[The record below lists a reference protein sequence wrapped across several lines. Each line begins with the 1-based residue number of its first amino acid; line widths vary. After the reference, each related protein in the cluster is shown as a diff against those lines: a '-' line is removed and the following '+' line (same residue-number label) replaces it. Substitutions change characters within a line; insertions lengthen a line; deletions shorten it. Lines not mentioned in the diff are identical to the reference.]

1 MNNKIKVLSIL
12 LLAGFS
18 FFYTDKVTSII
29 KENDPIMKQIKD
41 IEKDM
46 VVSKTDRI
54 ITNDEYIT
62 GINGCVVDEKESYNN
77 MKNSGE
83 FKQELLVMKEDNL
96 KEKEKLY
103 IIGGNKKKRNVSIV
117 LLNIDKKVDKYIK
130 TNKIK
135 VNYFLDGK
143 YIKDN
148 IDKIIKI
155 SKYSNIYN
163 FGRDRE
169 YSDKYIVYD
178 NTVILNNFTNRSDYC
193 LTSNKSDT
201 TLDLCSTY
209 NMDTIKKDFISDNI
223 VTYTKE
229 NLENGQIFVFDKY
242 DYKELEIV
250 FKYIL
255 SKGYNIVMLN
265 ELLSERVNCNKF

>member
-46 VVSKTDRI
+46 IVSKTDRI

-83 FKQELLVMKEDNL
+83 FKQDLVVMKEDNL

-103 IIGGNKKKRNVSIV
+103 IIGGNKKKRNVSVV

-193 LTSNKSDT
+193 LTSNKSEA

>member
-1 MNNKIKVLSIL
+1 MGNKIKVLGII

-18 FFYTDKVTSII
+18 FFYTEKVTSII

-41 IEKDM
+41 VEEDM
-46 VVSKTDRI
+46 VVSKTERI

-77 MKNSGE
+77 MKNKGE
-83 FKQELLVMKEDNL
+83 FKHELVVMKEDNL

-103 IIGGNKKKRNVSIV
+103 IIGGNKKKRNVSII
-117 LLNIDKKVDKYIK
+117 LLNIDKNIDEYIK
-130 TNKIK
+130 KNKIK
-135 VNYFLDGK
+135 VNYFLDGN

-148 IDKIIKI
+148 IDMIIKI

-163 FGRDRE
+163 FGRDRK
-169 YSDKYIVYD
+169 YNDKYITYD
-178 NTVILNNFTNRSDYC
+178 NAVILNNFTNRSNYC
-193 LTSNKSDT
+193 LTSTKNDA

-209 NMDTIKKDFISDNI
+209 NMDTIKKEYISNDI

-229 NLENGQIFVFDKY
+229 NLENGQILVFDNY
-242 DYKELEIV
+242 DYKELKIV
-250 FKYIL
+250 FNYIL

-265 ELLSERVNCNKF
+265 ELLSEKVNCNKF

>member
-46 VVSKTDRI
+46 IVSKTDRI

-83 FKQELLVMKEDNL
+83 FKQDLVVMKEDNL

-103 IIGGNKKKRNVSIV
+103 IIGGNKKKRNVSVV

-193 LTSNKSDT
+193 LTSNKSDA

>member
-46 VVSKTDRI
+46 IVSKTDRI

-83 FKQELLVMKEDNL
+83 FKQDLVVMKEDNL

-103 IIGGNKKKRNVSIV
+103 IIGGNKKKRNVSVV

>member
-46 VVSKTDRI
+46 IVSKTDRI

-83 FKQELLVMKEDNL
+83 FKQDLVVMKEDNL

-103 IIGGNKKKRNVSIV
+103 IIGGNKRKRNVSVV

-229 NLENGQIFVFDKY
+229 NLENGQIFVFDEY

>member
-1 MNNKIKVLSIL
+1 M
-12 LLAGFS
+12 
-18 FFYTDKVTSII
+18 
-29 KENDPIMKQIKD
+29 
-41 IEKDM
+41 
-46 VVSKTDRI
+46 
-54 ITNDEYIT
+54 
-62 GINGCVVDEKESYNN
+62 
-77 MKNSGE
+77 
-83 FKQELLVMKEDNL
+83 
-96 KEKEKLY
+96 
-103 IIGGNKKKRNVSIV
+103 
-117 LLNIDKKVDKYIK
+117 
-130 TNKIK
+130 
-135 VNYFLDGK
+135 
-143 YIKDN
+143 
-148 IDKIIKI
+148 
-155 SKYSNIYN
+155 
-163 FGRDRE
+163 
-169 YSDKYIVYD
+169 YD

-193 LTSNKSDT
+193 LTSNKSDA

>member
-46 VVSKTDRI
+46 IVSKTDRI

-103 IIGGNKKKRNVSIV
+103 IIGGNKKKRNVSVV

-148 IDKIIKI
+148 IDEIIKI

-193 LTSNKSDT
+193 LTSNKSDA

>member
-29 KENDPIMKQIKD
+29 KENDPIMKQIKE
-41 IEKDM
+41 IEEDM

-54 ITNDEYIT
+54 VTNNEYIT

-77 MKNSGE
+77 MKNKGE
-83 FKQELLVMKEDNL
+83 FKHELVVMKEDSL

-103 IIGGNKKKRNVSIV
+103 IIGGNKKKRNVSII
-117 LLNIDKKVDKYIK
+117 LLNIDKRADEYIK
-130 TNKIK
+130 KNNIK
-135 VNYFLDGK
+135 VNYFLDGS

-148 IDKIIKI
+148 IDKVIKI

-169 YSDKYIVYD
+169 YSDKYIAYD
-178 NTVILNNFTNRSDYC
+178 NTVIINNFTNRSDYC
-193 LTSNKSDT
+193 LTSNKDNN

-209 NMDTIKKDFISDNI
+209 NMDTIKKEYISDNL
-223 VTYTKE
+223 VTYTKN
-229 NLENGQIFVFDKY
+229 NLENGQILVFDNY
-242 DYKELEIV
+242 NYKELEIV

>member
-46 VVSKTDRI
+46 IVSKTDRI

-83 FKQELLVMKEDNL
+83 FKQDLVVMKEDNL

-103 IIGGNKKKRNVSIV
+103 IIGGNKKKRNVSVV

-148 IDKIIKI
+148 IDEIIKI

-193 LTSNKSDT
+193 LTSNKSDA

>member
-83 FKQELLVMKEDNL
+83 FKQDLVVMKEDNL

-103 IIGGNKKKRNVSIV
+103 IIGGNKKKRNVSVV
-117 LLNIDKKVDKYIK
+117 LLNIDKKVDEYIK

-193 LTSNKSDT
+193 LTSNKSDA